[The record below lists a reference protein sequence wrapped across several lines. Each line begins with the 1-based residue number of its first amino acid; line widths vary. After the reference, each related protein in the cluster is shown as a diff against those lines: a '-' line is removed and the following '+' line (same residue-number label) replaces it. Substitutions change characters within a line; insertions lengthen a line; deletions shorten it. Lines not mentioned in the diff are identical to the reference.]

1 MIRNSRL
8 VFTTATGRIKK
19 QQQDCKPKGDG
30 TILIRHDSKGRR
42 GRGVTVLSGF
52 AISREQLKK
61 LAKTLK
67 QECCSGGTV
76 RDGVIE
82 IQGDHS
88 STLNNILLKLGFKT
102 KPIQS

>member
-1 MIRNSRL
+1 MMQNSRL
-8 VFTTATGRIKK
+8 VFTTAAGRIKK
-19 QQQDCKPKGDG
+19 QQQHCKPKGDG
-30 TILIRHDSKGRR
+30 TVLIRHDSKGRR

-67 QECCSGGTV
+67 RECCSGGTV
-76 RDGVIE
+76 RDGIIE
-82 IQGDHS
+82 IQGDHC
-88 STLNNILLKLGFKT
+88 STLSDILLELGFKT